1 MKTLKKI
8 WTLKPSKTIHLFEII
23 TVTISVIGIAIF
35 LVYAINL
42 IISYTNGHLLS
53 NRVILKNESNYEII
67 RDLYQVRLI
76 TLSGTIFL
84 YALAFL
90 LVTIEHKRLSVF
102 LPNLDN
108 TKNKKQLRRL
118 KKPSRET
125 IIIFVLFFFFL
136 PIVWLEIGME
146 YNYGSVYWLST
157 TCFQSADSGLSNSK
171 IFAYSIDFASKYL
184 RINMILLVLI
194 EIASIF
200 RIIAI
205 RTLTKCHNN

>member
-1 MKTLKKI
+1 M
-8 WTLKPSKTIHLFEII
+8 KPSKTIHLFEII